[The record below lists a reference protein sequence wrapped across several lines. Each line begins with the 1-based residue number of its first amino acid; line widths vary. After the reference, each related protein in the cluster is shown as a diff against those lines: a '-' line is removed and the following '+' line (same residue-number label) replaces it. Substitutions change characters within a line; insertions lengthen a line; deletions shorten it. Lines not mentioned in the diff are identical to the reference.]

1 VITELE
7 NDETLMQTEFRIIC
21 EKYIYEVVLGKRVV
35 YQYND
40 RQIWNEIL
48 PKILEDISDGSD
60 GGKASGDEDENDE
73 KQIPSAN
80 NNGKQLVRE

>member
-1 VITELE
+1 
-7 NDETLMQTEFRIIC
+7 
-21 EKYIYEVVLGKRVV
+21 LGKRVV

-60 GGKASGDEDENDE
+60 GGKVSGDED
-73 KQIPSAN
+73 
-80 NNGKQLVRE
+80 

>member
-1 VITELE
+1 
-7 NDETLMQTEFRIIC
+7 MQTEFRIIC

-60 GGKASGDEDENDE
+60 GDKGSGDED
-73 KQIPSAN
+73 
-80 NNGKQLVRE
+80 